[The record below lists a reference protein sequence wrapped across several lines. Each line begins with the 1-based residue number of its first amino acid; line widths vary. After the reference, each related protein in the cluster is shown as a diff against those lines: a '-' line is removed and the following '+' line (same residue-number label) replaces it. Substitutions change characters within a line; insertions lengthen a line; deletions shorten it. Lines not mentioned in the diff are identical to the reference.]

1 MQPDV
6 LLLVHYLLNYFVRS
20 CALTSAPT
28 SATSSELLG
37 EHSNSPSFASLH
49 RSQNARFGAP
59 SYVPSGLPAIVL
71 SNAPASAPRSAM

>member
-20 CALTSAPT
+20 CAST